1 LACRRAP
8 DQDGD
13 RIALL
18 AHNFTDLYEIMFACR
33 TEANSCE
40 NRGMSGYGMTLVAQS
55 GHSAKLPTSA
65 FQVRALCAQQSFS
78 RIYRSTWL
86 SDFRRRND
94 LAPQKLSRC
103 SSSDRSVFAA
113 FLAESFFPFL

>member
-1 LACRRAP
+1 MSRP
-8 DQDGD
+8 TSKE
-13 RIALL
+13 IAAERWLFVFWSRHIPSL
-18 AHNFTDLYEIMFACR
+18 KARFL
-33 TEANSCE
+33 
-40 NRGMSGYGMTLVAQS
+40 AQS

-94 LAPQKLSRC
+94 LAPQKIISLFFFRP
-103 SSSDRSVFAA
+103 FAA